1 MKTGF
6 IYAGQGQQFLDMG
19 KDLVSEYSLAKS
31 IYEEASY
38 ITNYDI
44 LNFNEEELANTKYTQ
59 IAIYTLNYIVDKLLE
74 NKNIKAD
81 YVCGLSLGEYNALV
95 NSEVISFNDGLEIIK
110 ERAII
115 MSEAYAPYETGLMA
129 VLKTNKDEV
138 NNLIKDTSVE
148 IANYN
153 TDSQIVIGG
162 YTSELLK
169 LRKIFKENRILAIPL
184 KVSIVSH
191 TSLLQAASNE
201 LYEVLK
207 TYTFAKPIKPFIN
220 NLEAKIQSDHFS
232 ESLSKH
238 IRSSTHLN
246 ESIKLM
252 YENGVRRFVEVG
264 VKGSISKLIKEIL
277 KDKEIEIINVYD
289 LKTLEGVNNE

>member
-31 IYEEASY
+31 IYEEASN
-38 ITNYDI
+38 ITSYDI
-44 LNFNEEELANTKYTQ
+44 LNLNQEELSNTKYTQ
-59 IAIYTLNYIVDKLLE
+59 VAIYTLNYIVDKLLE

-95 NSEVISFNDGLEIIK
+95 NSEVISFSDGLEIIK

-129 VLKTNKDEV
+129 ILKTNKDEV
-138 NNLIKDTSVE
+138 LKIIKDTSLK

-153 TDSQIVIGG
+153 TESQIVIGG
-162 YTSELLK
+162 YSEDLS
-169 LRKIFKENRILAIPL
+169 KIRNTFKENKILAIPL

-191 TSLLQAASNE
+191 TDLLSEASID
-201 LYEVLK
+201 LYNILVK
-207 TYTFAKPIKPFIN
+207 YNFKKPNKPFIN
-220 NLEAKIQSDHFS
+220 NVEAKIQTDMFS

-252 YENGVRRFVEVG
+252 YEEGVRRFIEIG
-264 VKGSISKLIKEIL
+264 PKGSISKLVKEIL
-277 KDKEIEIINVYD
+277 KDKDIEIINVYD
-289 LKTLEGVNNE
+289 VNTLEGVNYE